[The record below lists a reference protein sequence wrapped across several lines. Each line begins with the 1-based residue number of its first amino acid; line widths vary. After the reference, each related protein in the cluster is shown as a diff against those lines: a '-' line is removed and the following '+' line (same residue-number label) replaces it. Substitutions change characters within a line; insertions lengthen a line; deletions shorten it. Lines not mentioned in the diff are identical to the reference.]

1 MKKQYV
7 SPAITEIEDYGN
19 PLLEIGTTIF
29 VDTSGDGASQS
40 GAEAKA
46 VSEYVEDDPFAA
58 VDSMKYWRDPL
69 DFLPK
74 AFTKI
79 WEE

>member
-19 PLLEIGTTIF
+19 PLLDIGTTIF

-46 VSEYVEDDPFAA
+46 VSEYVEEDFFAEA
-58 VDSMKYWRDPL
+58 DSMKYWRDPL
-69 DFLPK
+69 DVLPK
-74 AFTKI
+74 AFKGI
-79 WEE
+79 WDE

>member
-19 PLLEIGTTIF
+19 PLLDIGTTIF

-46 VSEYVEDDPFAA
+46 VSE
-58 VDSMKYWRDPL
+58 
-69 DFLPK
+69 
-74 AFTKI
+74 
-79 WEE
+79 

>member
-19 PLLEIGTTIF
+19 PLLEIGTSII
-29 VDTSGDGASQS
+29 VDPGGGASQS
-40 GAEAKA
+40 GAEAKSA
-46 VSEYVEDDPFAA
+46 SEYAEEDFFSEA
-58 VDSMKYWRDPL
+58 DSMKYWRAPL

-74 AFTKI
+74 AFKGI
-79 WEE
+79 WDE